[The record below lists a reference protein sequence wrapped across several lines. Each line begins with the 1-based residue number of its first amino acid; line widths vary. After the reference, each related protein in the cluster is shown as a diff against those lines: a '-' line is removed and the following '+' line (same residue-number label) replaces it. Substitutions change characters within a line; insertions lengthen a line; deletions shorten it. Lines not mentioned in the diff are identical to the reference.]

1 MLGMTTKRQSL
12 LKRVTELPEELL
24 DEVEGSVEE
33 IVQFHER
40 TAESATAEE
49 LAGIDRGL
57 QAYRE
62 GRFATDEEVEEIL
75 ASFRS
80 A

>member
-1 MLGMTTKRQSL
+1 MA
-12 LKRVTELPEELL
+12 
-24 DEVEGSVEE
+24 E
-33 IVQFHER
+33 IIQFHEG
-40 TAESATAEE
+40 AVVHATPEE

-57 QAYRE
+57 NASLE

-75 ASFRS
+75 ASFRN

>member
-1 MLGMTTKRQSL
+1 ME
-12 LKRVTELPEELL
+12 RVASLPEELL
-24 DEVEGSVEE
+24 DEVGESVAE
-33 IVQFHER
+33 IVQFHEG
-40 TAESATAEE
+40 AVVHATPEE

-57 QAYRE
+57 NASRE

-75 ASFRS
+75 ASFRN

>member
-1 MLGMTTKRQSL
+1 ME
-12 LKRVTELPEELL
+12 RVASLPEELL
-24 DEVEGSVEE
+24 DEVGESVKAE
-33 IVQFHER
+33 IIQFHEG
-40 TAESATAEE
+40 AAVHATPEE

-57 QAYRE
+57 NASRE

-75 ASFRS
+75 ASFRN